1 MDSKTVK
8 ELMIPAEH
16 FPRISQEETFG
27 AALGALEQCRIDF
40 QSGKKMTCILLVHD
54 GKGHI
59 VGKVSPMDL
68 LMALEPRY
76 SRLKV
81 NVGEY
86 SRSHSYDKMIGSALD
101 QAALWTSPLQELCT
115 NASGILIR
123 DFVSSPSAGQ
133 TVKVTDSL
141 DKALHRFVMNRH
153 DSLFVTDGGRLVGM
167 LAFSDVYAH
176 LSTTMK
182 DACAISPTMKKDLH
196 GVP

>member
-1 MDSKTVK
+1 MEPMTVK

-27 AALGALEQCRIDF
+27 AALRALEQCRIDF
-40 QSGKKMTCILLVHD
+40 QSGKKSTCILLVHD

-101 QAALWTSPLQELCT
+101 QAALWTTPLHELCT
-115 NASGILIR
+115 DASGILIR
-123 DFVSSPSAGQ
+123 NFVSSPSAGQ
-133 TVKVTDSL
+133 TVMVTDSL

-176 LSTTMK
+176 LSATMK
-182 DACAISPTMKKDLH
+182 DACAISPIMKKDLH